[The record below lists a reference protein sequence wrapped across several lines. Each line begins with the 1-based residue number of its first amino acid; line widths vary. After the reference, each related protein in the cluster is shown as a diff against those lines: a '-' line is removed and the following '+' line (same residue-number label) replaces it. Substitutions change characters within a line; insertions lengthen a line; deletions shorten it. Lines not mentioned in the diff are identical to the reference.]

1 LLRWKYWTP
10 REDHAEPRSYILERN
25 GEITAHAGLWPISV
39 RTGEVCVRGAHM
51 IDWGSGAAGSG
62 VALLKH
68 LIGLFDFMYSIG
80 GSSMTQQVLPAFG
93 FKEATQTW
101 MGARP
106 LRPLRQMLFHQ
117 ERNWKLPV
125 RLVRNAWWSV
135 TPPRWQNNGWTAEEA
150 SVVDFDPPVS
160 CQRAQA
166 FFRYVEQCPAIQLR
180 LYRLFAKGEEGGW
193 LALSLVQ
200 KQARILG
207 IWLKTK
213 SPANLCNAYLAAR
226 DAAARAGDSYE
237 ISAAGSM
244 GMGEVAAQHAGF
256 RIARRAP
263 VYLLQKA
270 GPPLLPFEFQL
281 VDNDEFFLSAGG
293 PAFLS

>member
-1 LLRWKYWTP
+1 
-10 REDHAEPRSYILERN
+10 
-25 GEITAHAGLWPISV
+25 
-39 RTGEVCVRGAHM
+39 M

-62 VALLKH
+62 AALLKH

-80 GSSMTQQVLPAFG
+80 GSSMTQRVLPAFG
-93 FKEATQTW
+93 FKEVTQTW

-106 LRPLRQMLFHQ
+106 LRPVRQMFFHQ
-117 ERNWKLPV
+117 ERNWKLPL

-135 TPPRWQNNGWTAEEA
+135 TPPRWQNNGWIAEEA
-150 SVVDFDPPVS
+150 SMEDFDPPSS
-160 CQRAQA
+160 CPRSQA
-166 FFRYVEQCPAIQLR
+166 FFHYVGKCPAIRLR
-180 LYRLFAKGEEGGW
+180 LYRLFTKGEEGGW

-207 IWLKTK
+207 IWLKTN

-226 DAAARAGDSYE
+226 DAAARAEDSYE
-237 ISAAGSM
+237 ISAAGSI
-244 GMGEVAAQHAGF
+244 GMGEVAAQQAGF
-256 RIARRAP
+256 RIDRRAS
-263 VYLLQKA
+263 VYLLQRA

-281 VDNDEFFLSAGG
+281 VDNDEFFLSGGG